1 MLAAIVIDITCVIS
15 SQGHITID
23 KYPPRSFYSDS
34 DVDLI
39 K

>member
-1 MLAAIVIDITCVIS
+1 MLAARVIEIRCVIS
-15 SQGHITID
+15 YQGHITID
-23 KYPPRSFYSDS
+23 KYPPRSCYSDS